1 MRPVFR
7 PRAFAPLTVA
17 ISKACR
23 AVMAIGSWFTPLWRT
38 AASFMS
44 ANRSVLLWELTP
56 SVPRAAFT
64 PALRMA
70 GMGATPE
77 PSFRLE

>member
-1 MRPVFR
+1 MGS
-7 PRAFAPLTVA
+7 RAA
-17 ISKACR
+17 
-23 AVMAIGSWFTPLWRT
+23 PLWRT

-56 SVPRAAFT
+56 SVPRATLT
-64 PALRMA
+64 PALTMA
-70 GMGATPE
+70 GTGAMPE